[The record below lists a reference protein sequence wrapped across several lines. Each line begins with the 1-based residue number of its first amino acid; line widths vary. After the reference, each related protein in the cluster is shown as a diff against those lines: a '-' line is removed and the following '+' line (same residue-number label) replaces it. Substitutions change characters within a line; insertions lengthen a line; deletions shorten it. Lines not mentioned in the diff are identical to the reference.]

1 MGAIF
6 PGYDTSALREN
17 VPTRHPLTIS
27 LTPEL
32 ADLVASEVRSGL
44 YGSASEVIRA
54 GLRLLAEDRGRSL
67 LPQQDA
73 GVAPQQVGLRAVR
86 KVNRH
91 G

>member
-1 MGAIF
+1 M
-6 PGYDTSALREN
+6 
-17 VPTRHPLTIS
+17 PTRHPLTIS

-67 LPQQDA
+67 PSWQDA
-73 GVAPQQVGLRAVR
+73 EAAPRHFGVRAVR
-86 KVNRH
+86 KAARH